1 MHGGKDLRGK
11 GDTEVGDETFCN
23 FTDGDGFGDAAT
35 AEIGLKHLRE
45 GEEGAE
51 FVAGSVRLAEG

>member
-1 MHGGKDLRGK
+1 MRGK